1 MLSKVQSA
9 GLVGVDAYLMDV
21 EVDIRLS
28 QFPKWHTVGL
38 PENEVKESKERIIS
52 AIKNSGYDFTQR
64 KITINLAPADVK
76 KEGTAL
82 DLPMALGLLAS
93 SGLIPTEQVLP
104 YLFLG
109 ELSLNGELRPV
120 TGELPVAILAV
131 QKKPKGLIVPKANAR
146 EASMVE

>member
-28 QFPKWHTVGL
+28 QFPRWHTVGL

-93 SGLIPTEQVLP
+93 SNGLNRDRLQE
-104 YLFLG
+104 FLIVG
-109 ELSLNGELRPV
+109 ELTLSG
-120 TGELPVAILAV
+120 AI
-131 QKKPKGLIVPKANAR
+131 KPIRGA
-146 EASMVE
+146 